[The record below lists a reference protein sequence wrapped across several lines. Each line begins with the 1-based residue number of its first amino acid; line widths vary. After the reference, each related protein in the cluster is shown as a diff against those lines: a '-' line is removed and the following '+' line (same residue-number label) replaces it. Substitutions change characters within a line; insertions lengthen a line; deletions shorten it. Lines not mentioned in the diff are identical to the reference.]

1 MRVLEEEVE
10 HERPDRKKRDH
21 PRKWKL
27 NKTIT
32 KECCCGE
39 EGGDREHWWWPK
51 IMLEKHTVRESV
63 HQRPNDSAVQQFLLI
78 S

>member
-1 MRVLEEEVE
+1 MHVLEEEVE
-10 HERPDRKKRDH
+10 NERPDRKKRGH

-39 EGGDREHWWWPK
+39 EGGDREPLPK
-51 IMLEKHTVRESV
+51 PC
-63 HQRPNDSAVQQFLLI
+63 QDSNFCPLMSLNSGPGPIPVFFFFKYNL
-78 S
+78 